1 MPGSVG
7 RRGSGW
13 FLRHD
18 QLCIIEG
25 GEVSGASESFSLM
38 QSRGRHVKKI
48 NIYVYTHVCLSVSL
62 AATLEALVSPLPSA
76 RHSQVCVDEAFAASP
91 FLL

>member
-18 QLCIIEG
+18 QLRIIGVG
-25 GEVSGASESFSLM
+25 GGAGASESFSLM

-62 AATLEALVSPLPSA
+62 AATLEASDLSPSQRPSLTGL
-76 RHSQVCVDEAFAASP
+76 C
-91 FLL
+91 